1 MEASKARRD
10 PIRSLLAE
18 GKREGVFPGA
28 VLLVARRGKIV
39 YHQQIGDRILIPQVA
54 PMRRDTIFD
63 LASLTKPLATTLA
76 LMKLVDEGRIY
87 LDQRIQDL
95 LPVSLPAEKGNLTL
109 RLLLAHSSGLAG
121 WKPFYAELEHVKPL
135 ERKKWVR
142 DRILEAPLAY
152 RPGEGVLY
160 SDLGFMLLEW
170 IVEEAA
176 AMPMPEF
183 LLRCFYGPLAL
194 KRTLFLDRGKAPLFG
209 KAEFAATEKCPWRNE
224 IVLGFV
230 HDENAFALGGFSGH
244 SGLFGTAGEVY
255 LLINVLREH
264 YFHGRSDYLGPGTVR
279 EFFTRQDVVK
289 GSSWALGWDTPSP
302 GNSSSGRYFSEKS
315 VGHLG
320 FTGTSVWMDLEQDVL
335 VVFLSNRVHPTRG
348 NERIRTFR
356 PRLHDAIMEVFVNAG
371 ERTGN

>member
-10 PIRSLLAE
+10 PISSLLAE

-39 YHQQIGDRILIPQVA
+39 YHREVGHRILIPCIA

-76 LMKLVDEGRIY
+76 LMKLVDEGRIH
-87 LDQRIQDL
+87 LDQWIGEI
-95 LPVSLPAEKGNLTL
+95 LPVTVPADKGSLSL
-109 RLLLAHSSGLAG
+109 RLLLTHGSGLAE
-121 WKPFYAELEHVKPL
+121 WKPFYAELDHVAPL
-135 ERKKWVR
+135 KRKKWVR
-142 DRILEAPLAY
+142 DQIVQAPLTY

-176 AMPMPEF
+176 GMPLPEF
-183 LLRCFYGPLAL
+183 LGRRFYGPLAL
-194 KRTLFLDRGKAPLFG
+194 TRTLFLDRGKSPLFG
-209 KAEFAATEKCPWRNE
+209 KAEFAATEQCPWRNE
-224 IVLGFV
+224 LVLGVV

-244 SGLFGTAGEVY
+244 SGLFGTATEIYV
-255 LLINVLREH
+255 LMNLLREH
-264 YFHGRSDYLGPGTVR
+264 YLDERSDYLSPGTVR
-279 EFFTRQDVVK
+279 EFFTRQDVVE

-302 GNSSSGRYFSEKS
+302 ENSSSGRYFSKKS

-348 NERIRTFR
+348 NERIKTFR
-356 PRLHDAIMEVFVNAG
+356 PRLHDEIMEVFVN
-371 ERTGN
+371 RDL